1 VSSGKL
7 ALDLKVPGSVGTR
20 ESQQMKRWIKC
31 VVLGLVFPVTCL
43 PAAGTSAS
51 CLAIQ
56 LEVSGKQVI
65 LTGRA
70 ICLEPSGRQVP
81 DEVDC
86 SIESVKFSF
95 HSSDGHNY
103 SFVSDDALTAMFTD
117 HRVRQRELQV
127 TAWQRQNGELELVAV
142 RSIKGGKLYDIYYYC
157 DICNITAYAPGP
169 CPCCR
174 RELEFKETPAAEFRA
189 DESNGGRLDERRR

>member
-1 VSSGKL
+1 
-7 ALDLKVPGSVGTR
+7 
-20 ESQQMKRWIKC
+20 MKRWIKC
-31 VVLGLVFPVTCL
+31 VVLGLVLPVTCL

-51 CLAIQ
+51 FLGIRQA
-56 LEVSGKQVI
+56 GNAKQVI
-65 LTGRA
+65 ITGRA
-70 ICLEPSGRQVP
+70 MCLEPSSQQVP
-81 DEVDC
+81 DETNC

-95 HSSDGHNY
+95 HSNDGHNY
-103 SFVSDDALTAMFTD
+103 SFVPDDALTAMFTD

-127 TAWQRQNGELELVAV
+127 TAWQHQNGQLELVAV

-174 RELEFKETPAAEFRA
+174 RELEFKEAPAQEFRA